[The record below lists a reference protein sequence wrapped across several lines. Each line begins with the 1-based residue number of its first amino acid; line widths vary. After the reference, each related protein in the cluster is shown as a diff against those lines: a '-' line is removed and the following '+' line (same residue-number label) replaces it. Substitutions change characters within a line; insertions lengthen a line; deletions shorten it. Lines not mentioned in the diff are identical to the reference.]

1 MRGKSGKPRLKRYWR
16 ESIEIPLR
24 RDDVCGFDTALSGNG
39 FRISVSKISE
49 VSSIGEITG
58 RGNQIFACVYV
69 CIRFSILD
77 WEK

>member
-49 VSSIGEITG
+49 VSSIGEISKYLLVFT
-58 RGNQIFACVYV
+58 IFDP
-69 CIRFSILD
+69 RLGKMKRMF
-77 WEK
+77 